1 MSIPILM
8 LTTDKN
14 STTVDADRIT
24 IRQNEAGLV
33 IIANLIDADNNA
45 YDLTNCQVAFGENK
59 NGGKMVADG
68 DVEIVDKVGGQIKY
82 KLNTAVYQE
91 SGDAWFEITDNTDK
105 LIDTTT
111 NFHIEVVKQADL
123 PVDNENYW
131 SKAEAMLTHVEAF
144 MQKVENDVNANVA
157 ANADTLSAFITK
169 FQQALDGYKAELT
182 AYDEKYQKLD
192 GDWDAEL
199 TKIKNDASVTNQ
211 QAIADFKI
219 QREQLD
225 TDFKTFESNLKDEL
239 NLQLTTINTQI
250 KALQDS
256 TIPDLQKKADA
267 VSAKLDELKLD
278 FNKVDFST
286 FVTKIDWEKVNQR
299 VQGMY
304 TNAEIDEK
312 VSKAGK
318 VLSVNGNKPNT
329 SGDVT
334 VPIPNIDGLGKVQSV
349 NDVKPDADGN
359 INVPI
364 PDITE
369 VKQDIT
375 TVQGQMSELQQSAM
389 KSWAGTLSQYQALTS
404 YDPMTIYFIISDYEV
419 VIK

>member
-1 MSIPILM
+1 MSIPILT

-14 STTVDADRIT
+14 STNVDADRIT

-68 DVEIVDKVGGQIKY
+68 DVEIVDKVGGRIKY

-144 MQKVENDVNANVA
+144 MQKVKNDVNASISDDNNKV
-157 ANADTLSAFITK
+157 TEFISK
-169 FQQALDGYKAELT
+169 FQQTLDGYKNELT
-182 AYDEKYQKLD
+182 AYDDRYKKLD
-192 GDWDAEL
+192 SDWETEL
-199 TKIKNDASVTNQ
+199 ANIKSESAAVNQ
-211 QAIADFKI
+211 QAITDFKA

-225 TDFKTFESNLKDEL
+225 TDFKAFENRLKDEL
-239 NLQLTTINTQI
+239 AQQLTTINSQI
-250 KALQDS
+250 KTLQDS
-256 TIPDLQKKADA
+256 TLPDLQKKADA
-267 VSAKLDELKLD
+267 VSVKLDELKVD
-278 FNKVDFST
+278 FNKVDFKD
-286 FVTKIDWEKVNQR
+286 FVTKVDWEKVTQQL
-299 VQGMY
+299 QGMY
-304 TNAEIDEK
+304 TNAQIDEK

-318 VLSVNGNKPNT
+318 VLSVNGNTPNAN
-329 SGDVT
+329 GDVS
-334 VPIPNIDGLGKVQSV
+334 VPIPNITGLGKVQSV
-349 NDVKPDADGN
+349 NELKPDPSGN
-359 INVPI
+359 VTIPI
-364 PDITE
+364 PDLNPIKQDLTTVKGQIAE
-369 VKQDIT
+369 VK
-375 TVQGQMSELQQSAM
+375 QSAM
-389 KSWAGTLSQYQALTS
+389 KAWSGSLAQFQELSNI
-404 YDPMTIYFIISDYEV
+404 DPMTIYFILSDYEV
-419 VIK
+419 TVK